1 MRQYLGRYGS
11 HLRKVGDEPSRRER
25 DSIVRTSGLFSEKLL
40 GQHVMGFLVD
50 RVPRGMNVFLPGA
63 GAPGFEVFMLLDAI
77 LLRMAIRELV
87 EDAINR
93 WKR

>member
-1 MRQYLGRYGS
+1 
-11 HLRKVGDEPSRRER
+11 
-25 DSIVRTSGLFSEKLL
+25 
-40 GQHVMGFLVD
+40 MGFLVD

-63 GAPGFEVFMLLDAI
+63 GAPGFEVFILLDAI